1 MGYRSEV
8 VLAVN
13 PDAYAI
19 LTTVLARGGEFFNLF
34 KEATTEPSDHQE
46 DSIIYSWERIKWYD
60 SYPEIQAVEDFLDRL
75 EEEDMEESF
84 RFVRV
89 GEGDSDPGSSRGFGF
104 PIYVKK
110 SIEFYA

>member
-19 LTTVLARGGEFFNLF
+19 LTTVLARGGKFFNLF
-34 KEATTEPSDHQE
+34 KEASTEPYDGE
-46 DSIIYSWERIKWYD
+46 DSMVYSWKQVKWYPN
-60 SYPEIQAVEDFLDRL
+60 YPDVAAVEDFMSRL
-75 EEEDMEESF
+75 ELEDMDESF

-89 GEGDSDPGSSRGFGF
+89 GEDCDDTEVRGNGF
-104 PIYVKK
+104 PIFVKQT
-110 SIEFYA
+110 IEIY

>member
-13 PDAYAI
+13 PDAYAV
-19 LTTVLARGGEFFNLF
+19 LTTLLARGGSFFNLF
-34 KEATTEPSDHQE
+34 KEATTQPSDHQE
-46 DSIIYSWERIKWYD
+46 DSVIYSWECIKWYD
-60 SYPEIQAVEDFLDRL
+60 SYPEVEAVEDFMSRL
-75 EEEDMEESF
+75 ELEDMEDSF

-89 GEGDSDPGSSRGFGF
+89 GEDCDDTEQRGCGF

-110 SIEFYA
+110 SIEFY

>member
-13 PDAYAI
+13 SDAYAV

-34 KEATTEPSDHQE
+34 KEASTEPYDG
-46 DSIIYSWERIKWYD
+46 DATVYSWEDIKWYPN
-60 SYPEIQAVEDFLDRL
+60 YPAIQAVEDFMSRL
-75 EEEDMEESF
+75 ELEDMEDSF

-89 GEGDSDPGSSRGFGF
+89 GEDNDDTEQRGNGF
-104 PIYVKK
+104 PIYIKK
-110 SIEFYA
+110 SIEFY

>member
-13 PDAYAI
+13 SDAYAV

-34 KEATTEPSDHQE
+34 KEATTEPNDHQE
-46 DSIIYSWERIKWYD
+46 DSIVYSWESIKWYP
-60 SYPEIQAVEDFLDRL
+60 SYPDVAAVETFMSRL
-75 EEEDMEESF
+75 EEEGMEESF

-89 GEGDSDPGSSRGFGF
+89 GEDNDDTEQRGNGF
-104 PIYVKK
+104 PIYIKS
-110 SIEFYA
+110 SIEFY

>member
-13 PDAYAI
+13 ADAYAA

-34 KEATTEPSDHQE
+34 KEAAIDEGGE
-46 DSIIYSWERIKWYD
+46 GSIVYSWDDIKWYP
-60 SYPEIQAVEDFLDRL
+60 SYPEVEAVEDFISRL
-75 EEEDMEESF
+75 EDEDMEESF

-89 GEGDSDPGSSRGFGF
+89 GEDIDDSVERGSGF

-110 SIEFYA
+110 TIEFYT